1 MNDVLEA
8 NLEGL
13 KKVYAYFIGL
23 VKKLM
28 TMNDALDMMIRVSPL
43 RLTEKDAFLC
53 YGMCKM
59 TTVNEAEESKIK
71 YKRLQFVEFLE
82 LIGRI
87 ADVKFKG
94 TETDKSLSLAE
105 KIEFVLEDILT
116 IVDVRRKD
124 VKITVDEQSESDDE
138 Y

>member
-59 TTVNEAEESKIK
+59 TTVNEAEESNIK

-124 VKITVDEQSESDDE
+124 VKITVDEQSESDDD